1 MSPGLTRLASLPYCD
16 PGNVALSHESGQRL
30 AGVQQSPRAVFGTS
44 QIYHRVNSSD
54 YIIL

>member
-30 AGVQQSPRAVFGTS
+30 AGVQQSPRAGFGTS